1 MSVLLDDTYMNYD
14 DHHYSETNPETLSYQ
29 DPAEVIL
36 TIWAAL
42 RPCRE
47 ITGPDN
53 NRDRNN
59 WITWVPPKRFNPD
72 CGMRAFEP
80 GRWWGKRMF
89 AEVSLNIIGDD
100 YEISVWRARHEGVVV
115 FSTRDDGPVLSPTA
129 RLNAAVSQMMDLTTK
144 FDGWTRNGTL
154 REEFP
159 KEWIGKNWLDLLKMY
174 VISKF
179 MLESSVEAT
188 WPEVMR
194 SLSAQLF
201 VRDKDSI
208 SQRHKV
214 WMSKHPRVSSQIG
227 IAIVLTTSI
236 SFALLA
242 VLAFLILFYLGN
254 YAITNQFF
262 WTELHESI
270 RATWDAVVNPLQY
283 RDRWGDFELRDWAY
297 GFLSFPEYVFVNLLI
312 PIGLVFA
319 GLLAL
324 VPAARNAI
332 AIFRYA
338 LFKI

>member
-1 MSVLLDDTYMNYD
+1 MNYD

-72 CGMRAFEP
+72 CGMRVFEP
-80 GRWWGKRMF
+80 GRWWGKRVF

-144 FDGWTRNGTL
+144 FDGWTRNGML
-154 REEFP
+154 RDKFP
-159 KEWIGKNWLDLLKMY
+159 KEWIGKNWLDLLKIY
-174 VISKF
+174 VISRF

-201 VRDKDSI
+201 LRDKDSI

-262 WTELHESI
+262 WTDLHESI
-270 RATWDAVVNPLQY
+270 RTTWDAVVNPLQY

-324 VPAARNAI
+324 VPATRNAI

-338 LFKI
+338 LRKF